1 MRPMWVLTFYKET
14 REAKDTNDPK
24 DTSAPK
30 FETAHAHA
38 RARFAN
44 RETKS
49 HCACVRRWS
58 T

>member
-1 MRPMWVLTFYKET
+1 MRPLWVLTFYKET

-24 DTSAPK
+24 DTSASK

-38 RARFAN
+38 RTRFAT

-49 HCACVRRWS
+49 PCVCVKRWS

>member
-1 MRPMWVLTFYKET
+1 MRPLWVLYKET

-44 RETKS
+44 HETKS
-49 HCACVRRWS
+49 PCVCMRR
-58 T
+58 

>member
-1 MRPMWVLTFYKET
+1 MRPLWVLYKET